1 MAGTSPAM
9 TTPAACIYRSTGE
22 RIERNVIE

>member
-1 MAGTSPAM
+1 MAGTSRAM
-9 TTPAACIYRSTGE
+9 TNPAVRIYRGTGE

>member
-9 TTPAACIYRSTGE
+9 TNPAARIYRGTGE